1 MMRKDKGWIG
11 WFDRKNGFHRKFTPV
26 GSVYRVVSGLL
37 DLFEIYPRLLQ
48 RIVGMHIAQQ
58 VAAFIE
64 RRTQRI
70 RVRRRERRSASVCRS
85 ARRTRATGAKLPEIS
100 SLGKTMGGC
109 PRKCM
114 DRRARGSSDCEGIK
128 ERGKESG
135 SFVL

>member
-11 WFDRKNGFHRKFTPV
+11 WFDRKNRFHRKFTPV

-64 RRTQRI
+64 RRT
-70 RVRRRERRSASVCRS
+70 
-85 ARRTRATGAKLPEIS
+85 
-100 SLGKTMGGC
+100 
-109 PRKCM
+109 
-114 DRRARGSSDCEGIK
+114 
-128 ERGKESG
+128 
-135 SFVL
+135 